1 MTTRWALLVGA
12 VLLAAVA
19 GLFVGVAG
27 VSLDEVWDGLT
38 RQGSTLTNGVIW
50 NIRVPRISAG
60 LIAGAALGLSGV
72 GLQGVLRNR
81 LAEPF
86 LLGFSPG
93 AGVGV
98 AVGALV
104 SAAAWPV
111 SEAVAAVAASL
122 VVASIL
128 VRIARSATSDNGFL
142 LGGVAVALTAL
153 ALILLVIFAANSPR
167 LPTFT
172 YFIFGGLS
180 VASWESIALAMIIAS
195 LGVVAI
201 STQSRSLDLLT
212 LGDVE
217 AKTLGVDVN
226 RAKRLVI
233 TGSALAAAAS
243 VLVAGVVGFV
253 GLVAPLLGLRLF
265 GPDHRRLAP
274 AAALIGAL
282 IVSSSDLLIRAS
294 GTVVEIPLGVIT
306 SVVGGPILL
315 AAILKGRVT

>member
-1 MTTRWALLVGA
+1 MTKRWVLLVGA
-12 VLLAAVA
+12 VTAAA
-19 GLFVGVAG
+19 ITGLFVGAAG
-27 VSLDEVWDGLT
+27 VSFGEVWDGLT
-38 RQGSTLTNGVIW
+38 RQGDTLTNGVIW
-50 NIRVPRISAG
+50 NIRLPRITAG

-72 GLQGVLRNR
+72 GLQGVFRNR

-98 AVGALV
+98 AIGAVV
-104 SAAAWPV
+104 SAAAWPAF
-111 SEAVAAVAASL
+111 ETVAAVAASL

-128 VRIARSATSDNGFL
+128 VRIARSASSDNGFL

-172 YFIFGGLS
+172 YFVFGGLS
-180 VASWESIALAMIIAS
+180 VASWESIALAMIVAS
-195 LGVVAI
+195 LGVIAI

-217 AKTLGVDVN
+217 AESLGVDVN
-226 RAKRLVI
+226 RAKRLVMA
-233 TGSALAAAAS
+233 GSALTATAA

-253 GLVAPLLGLRLF
+253 GLVAPLLALRLV
-265 GPDHRRLAP
+265 GPEHRRLAP
-274 AAALIGAL
+274 AAALVGAL
-282 IVSSSDLLIRAS
+282 MVSSSDLLIRAS
-294 GTVVEIPLGVIT
+294 GTVVEVPLGVIT